1 MDFNRESVLDE
12 LNKFEKKRP
21 PNIPMPLE
29 EFLRRIAKTG
39 DIAFPWSK
47 LKPLLRRKLE
57 NVMDDFY
64 EAYPTEDLPPLP
76 NVEGF
81 HFDTMRKRLL
91 DILDSFNSAPFTV
104 QRLCELLT
112 NPQKHYHRTD
122 KFMRGLEKN
131 ILVVSTIQPTPQ
143 HWHTEANNS
152 VMVNG
157 IVNIVN
163 GRDNNS
169 NLVLHTNRSAG
180 VDESQV
186 DSFTIGTVLPPVSV
200 GLGTMTSTKR
210 GEDRLAVP
218 LHKEKSDTSE
228 TLYSAEKHVDSS
240 MDISADKTEI
250 ASTESLS
257 SPLRNISDTIPE
269 HSAVGETI
277 VFEDLPL
284 GNSADIVKEKTISP
298 PAVGTQPNQMEQ
310 EAAEH
315 LCVKDKHNHDEV
327 VESEMSEQNNITD
340 LCNEDVQQ
348 VGDDTGTLLHTE
360 EKNFNREKEKMS
372 NKQEQESMDME
383 GEEMK
388 VSEFKKETEVSSEE
402 SKDKTPS
409 VACSTVSSEEP
420 MEQD

>member
-1 MDFNRESVLDE
+1 MA
-12 LNKFEKKRP
+12 
-21 PNIPMPLE
+21 LE

-143 HWHTEANNS
+143 HWHPEANNS

-169 NLVLHTNRSAG
+169 NLVLHTNRSAS
-180 VDESQV
+180 VDEPQV
-186 DSFTIGTVLPPVSV
+186 DSFTTGTVLSPVSV
-200 GLGTMTSTKR
+200 GLGTVSSTKR
-210 GEDRLAVP
+210 GEDRLAGP
-218 LHKEKSDTSE
+218 LNKEKSDTSE
-228 TLYSAEKHVDSS
+228 PLDSTEKHVDSS
-240 MDISADKTEI
+240 MDISADKTEV
-250 ASTESLS
+250 SCTEPTS
-257 SPLRNISDTIPE
+257 SPLRNSSDTITE
-269 HSAVGETI
+269 HSAGGEAI

-284 GNSADIVKEKTISP
+284 GNSADMVKEKTISP

-310 EAAEH
+310 EVTEH
-315 LCVKDKHNHDEV
+315 LPVKDERDDDDDV

-340 LCNEDVQQ
+340 LCNEEVQK
-348 VGDDTGTLLHTE
+348 VGDDTGTLLQSE
-360 EKNFNREKEKMS
+360 EENPHQEKEKIS

-383 GEEMK
+383 GEETK
-388 VSEFKKETEVSSEE
+388 VSESKKETEVCSEE

-409 VACSTVSSEEP
+409 VACSTVSNEEP